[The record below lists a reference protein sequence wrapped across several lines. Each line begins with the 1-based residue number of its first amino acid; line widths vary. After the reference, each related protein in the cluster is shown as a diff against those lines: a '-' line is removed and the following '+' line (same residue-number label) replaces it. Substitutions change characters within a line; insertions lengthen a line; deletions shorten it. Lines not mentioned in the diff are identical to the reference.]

1 MKIRF
6 KGGGSNLGFFTDLCC
21 FLVRSDHVLIQST
34 KEMKH

>member
-6 KGGGSNLGFFTDLCC
+6 EVGGSNLGFFTDVYC
-21 FLVRSDHVLIQST
+21 FLVRSDQLPIQST